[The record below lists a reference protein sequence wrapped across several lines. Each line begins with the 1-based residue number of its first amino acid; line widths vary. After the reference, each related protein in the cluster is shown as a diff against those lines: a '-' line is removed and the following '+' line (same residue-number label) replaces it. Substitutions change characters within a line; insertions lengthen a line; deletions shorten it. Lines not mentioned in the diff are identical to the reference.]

1 MSSPHFLVI
10 SLGNPLPKYDTLH
23 SAAHYVVKGLAN
35 ALNQPPPREV
45 RLGNLPSCNVSRGV
59 RHTLIQSPVLM
70 NVSGAFVSQV
80 WRHFGKQ
87 QQQRSSS
94 SPSPSSSLGLVLVH
108 DELESAEGVVS
119 VLSWSRSARGHRG
132 VKDAQARVPPEV
144 VRTSPFARMAVGIGR
159 PEERDVSTVVNFV
172 MSRIPKSFKTALEGP
187 VASQVACYLQM
198 LEDCWK
204 TEVESGRRDPGL
216 GWTESL
222 TNKNNNNKKKKKKD
236 NV

>member
-1 MSSPHFLVI
+1 MSGPHFLVV

-23 SAAHYVVKGLAN
+23 SAAHYVA
-35 ALNQPPPREV
+35 
-45 RLGNLPSCNVSRGV
+45 RLGNLPSCNISRGV

-70 NVSGAFVSQV
+70 NVSGSFVSHV
-80 WRHFGKQ
+80 WRHFCQ
-87 QQQRSSS
+87 QRRSSS
-94 SPSPSSSLGLVLVH
+94 SPSLGLVLVH

-144 VRTSPFARMAVGIGR
+144 SRTSPLARIAVGIGR
-159 PEERDVSTVVNFV
+159 PEQRDVSTVVNFV
-172 MSRIPKSFKTALEGP
+172 MSRIPNSFKTALEGP
-187 VASQVACYLQM
+187 VALQVACYLQM

-216 GWTESL
+216 GWTERI
-222 TNKNNNNKKKKKKD
+222 TKNKK
-236 NV
+236 NP